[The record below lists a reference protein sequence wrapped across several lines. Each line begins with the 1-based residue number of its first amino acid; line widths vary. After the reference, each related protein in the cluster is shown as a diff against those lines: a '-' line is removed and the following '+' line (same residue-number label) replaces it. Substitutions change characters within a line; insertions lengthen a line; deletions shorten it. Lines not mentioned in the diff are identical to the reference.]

1 MCTTARTD
9 VIPAVLH
16 VRVDR
21 ALRDGLR
28 WKRRLPFTVA
38 VVKIGQS
45 DGERGKEFEREFVEG
60 ERVGGLALL
69 LKKGVLKDEECGAKG
84 KQRMTTVEK
93 EEWVYCTTEHNSV

>member
-1 MCTTARTD
+1 MCTTARTA

-21 ALRDGLR
+21 VLRDGLR

-38 VVKIGQS
+38 VVEIGQS

-69 LKKGVLKDEECGAKG
+69 LKKGVLKGEECGAKG
-84 KQRMTTVEK
+84 KQRVTTVEK